1 MGGAMVCLQHFR
13 TGVSR
18 TDSKQDLVSNPA
30 KTKVMVVQTHVDK
43 YGKSKIKKQCDLPI
57 TGAKCVH
64 TIVTDLAV
72 FDVDHEKGLTLRKYN
87 PNSSIDQIKEKTA
100 ADFEV
105 SKDCAPWKL

>member
-1 MGGAMVCLQHFR
+1 
-13 TGVSR
+13 
-18 TDSKQDLVSNPA
+18 
-30 KTKVMVVQTHVDK
+30 MVVQTHIDK
-43 YGKSKIKKQCDLPI
+43 YGKSKIKKKCDLPM

-87 PNSSIDQIKEKTA
+87 PKSSIDEIKEKTA

-105 SKDCAPWKL
+105 GKDCAPWKYNDRRNRK